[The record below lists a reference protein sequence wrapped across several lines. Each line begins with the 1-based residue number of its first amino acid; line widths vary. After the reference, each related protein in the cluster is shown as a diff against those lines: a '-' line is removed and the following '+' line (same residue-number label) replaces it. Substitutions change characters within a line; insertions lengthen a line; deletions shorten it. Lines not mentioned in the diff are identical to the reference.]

1 MDSINWAAVSGL
13 VMFVFVVLFIVASLS
28 MGLRWKKIDFQ
39 EIFASYGK
47 LLICGFI
54 AAVAIGGGVVWAT
67 KALTDTTESVAPGIS
82 TQQPG
87 SGDAPAA
94 ERQGRSADER
104 QGR

>member
-82 TQQPG
+82 TQQQG
-87 SGDAPAA
+87 SGDSPAA

>member
-67 KALTDTTESVAPGIS
+67 KALTDTTNSVAPGIS

-87 SGDAPAA
+87 SGDAPA
-94 ERQGRSADER
+94 ERQGR
-104 QGR
+104 